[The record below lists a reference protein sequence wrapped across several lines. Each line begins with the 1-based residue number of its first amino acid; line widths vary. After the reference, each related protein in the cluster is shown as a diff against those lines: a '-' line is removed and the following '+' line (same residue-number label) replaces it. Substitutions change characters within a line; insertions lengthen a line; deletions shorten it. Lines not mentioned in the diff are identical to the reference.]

1 MTKRALFG
9 LVLVALVLI
18 TADAALA
25 QCPTSGSCHAGPQA
39 LASSGV
45 GCGFCLQCPFSMGF
59 CNLRIEGSSQATL
72 GVYDVQF
79 GNPRFS
85 GSCLVV
91 ACLQGVVPIWPPV
104 ATASLYGSI
113 FPSVQNLL
121 LAARAANLGA
131 ALITLPLWSRFLA
144 RRALGLPW
152 NVTPCAVVPL
162 GWPKG
167 RYGPTRRRPV
177 EDVVSL
183 DRYGNRAF
191 RR

>member
-91 ACLQGVVPIWPPV
+91 GTGCSTEVTGSFIFPGEPVPVSCSITAGVGIDASVDCS
-104 ATASLYGSI
+104 ASL
-113 FPSVQNLL
+113 Q
-121 LAARAANLGA
+121 
-131 ALITLPLWSRFLA
+131 
-144 RRALGLPW
+144 
-152 NVTPCAVVPL
+152 
-162 GWPKG
+162 
-167 RYGPTRRRPV
+167 
-177 EDVVSL
+177 
-183 DRYGNRAF
+183 
-191 RR
+191 